1 MTTRHCIGLVG
12 GLGVGA
18 AVYYYEKLAKAHE
31 SLGRSMDLVMAH
43 AEIPRVMEFIRAGDR
58 PGLANYLNHYIQ
70 RMQAAGAE
78 IAVVPAVTPH
88 YCIHQLMAI
97 SPLPVLNIFDPLNR
111 ELAARGL
118 KRIAVLGTRF
128 VMESDLYG
136 EVSGVAIVRPR
147 PEEIEQIHNTYTKMA
162 LTGEALPEQH
172 SQLTAIAQTLVR
184 RDNVDAIVLAG
195 TDLTLIFNESNTSFP
210 YVDCAALHIQAIMQQ
225 LFAGDVATPQEL

>member
-31 SLGRSMDLVMAH
+31 ALGRRMDLVITH

-88 YCIHQLMAI
+88 YCIRQLIAI
-97 SPLPVLNIFDPLNR
+97 SALPVLNIFDPLNG

-128 VMESDLYG
+128 VIESDLYG
-136 EVSGVAIVRPR
+136 EVAGIEIVRPR
-147 PEEIEQIHNTYTKMA
+147 PEEIDQIQNIYTRLA
-162 LTGEALPEQH
+162 LTGEAFPEQH
-172 SQLTAIAQTLVR
+172 SRLTAIAQTLVR
-184 RDNVDAIVLAG
+184 RDKVDAVILAG
-195 TDLTLIFNESNTSFP
+195 TDLTLLFNESNTNFP

-225 LFAGDVATPQEL
+225 LFADDAAMHQQL

>member
-18 AVYYYEKLAKAHE
+18 AVYYYEKLARAHE
-31 SLGRSMDLVMAH
+31 ALGRSLDLVMAH
-43 AEIPRVMEFIRAGDR
+43 AEIPRVMEFIRADDR
-58 PGLANYLNHYIQ
+58 LGLATYLNHYIH
-70 RMQAAGAE
+70 RMQAAGAD

-88 YCIHQLMAI
+88 YCIHQLLAI

-128 VMESDLYG
+128 VVESDLYG
-136 EVSGVAIVRPR
+136 EVSGVEIVRPP
-147 PEEIEQIHNTYTKMA
+147 PEEIDQIHNIYVKLA

-184 RDNVDAIVLAG
+184 RDSVDAVVLAG
-195 TDLTLIFNESNTSFP
+195 TDLTLLFNESNTNFP
-210 YVDCAALHIQAIMQQ
+210 YVDCAELHIQAIMQQ
-225 LFAGDVATPQEL
+225 LTADDVAMRQ